1 MKMPSDWGSR
11 DVLVGTLRTKEQR
24 DVALGC
30 GFYHIPADLLKD
42 VEHITMVA
50 IYQSRR
56 LFGRDAGIWWYGK
69 VKATRVVP
77 RCKITQIPKETDIPY
92 CVLEVERWLPLPRP
106 VLPGEKGVIANLT
119 TRYQLMNSR
128 QVTELFLQNTEDYA
142 LFGKLRGLG
151 EKRLP
156 IWGFRFGGWRVRR
169 FFRRIIMTGEGRT
182 LRFTADQL
190 RNTPCAVMEE
200 MGRTKME

>member
-1 MKMPSDWGSR
+1 MPSDWGGR
-11 DVLVGTLRTKEQR
+11 DVLVGTLRTKEQL
-24 DVALGC
+24 DVALSC
-30 GFYHIPADLLKD
+30 GFYHIPADFLKNA
-42 VEHITMVA
+42 EGIAYVA

-56 LFGRDAGIWWYGK
+56 LFGKDAGIWWYGK

-77 RCKITQIPKETDIPY
+77 RYEITQIPKETDIPY

-156 IWGFRFGGWRVRR
+156 IWGFQFGAWRVRR
-169 FFRRIIMTGEGRT
+169 FFRRVIVTGEGRT
-182 LRFTADQL
+182 LRFSADQL
-190 RNTPCAVMEE
+190 RYTPCAVMEE
-200 MGRTKME
+200 MQKAEAE